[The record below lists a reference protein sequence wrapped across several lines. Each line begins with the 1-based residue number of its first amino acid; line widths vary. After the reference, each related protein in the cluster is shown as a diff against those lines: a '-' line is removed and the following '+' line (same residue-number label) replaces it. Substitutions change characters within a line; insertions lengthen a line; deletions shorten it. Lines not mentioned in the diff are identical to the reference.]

1 MQELTKKAI
10 TGLIWLQII
19 MAVMLFVPA
28 LTLYLWEAWAFWL
41 LFSVLSAVVTFYFL
55 KHDPGPVESRLKVG
69 PTAEHEKSQKVIQT
83 LTAILW
89 CALIIVPGI
98 ERRFHFSR
106 IPAALV
112 LLGDALVAVGY
123 YIVFLALRENRW
135 AASIIEV
142 RPGQSVI
149 STGPYRIVRRPMYS
163 GGALMILSTPLALG
177 SLWAF
182 VCAILLCGIIA
193 ARLLDEERYLSKNL
207 PDKAGLPHQGWLP
220 RLTSWVSHSIILGFS
235 H

>member
-1 MQELTKKAI
+1 MQKLTKKTI

-19 MAVMLFVPA
+19 MAVMLFAPA
-28 LTLYLWEAWAFWL
+28 WTLRFWEAWAFWL
-41 LFSVLSAVVTFYFL
+41 LFSVLSTVVTFYFL
-55 KHDPGPVESRLKVG
+55 KHDPGLVESRLKVG
-69 PTAEHEKSQKVIQT
+69 PTAEHEKSQKIIQT

-89 CALIIVPGI
+89 CALLIVPGI
-98 ERRFHFSR
+98 ERHFHSSR

-112 LLGDALVAVGY
+112 FLGDALVAVGY

-149 STGPYRIVRRPMYS
+149 STGPYGIVRHPMYS
-163 GGALMILSTPLALG
+163 GGVLMILATPLALG

-182 VCAILLCGIIA
+182 ACAVLLCGIIA

-207 PDKAGLPHQGWLP
+207 PGYEGYCRKVQYRLLPNLW
-220 RLTSWVSHSIILGFS
+220 
-235 H
+235 

>member
-1 MQELTKKAI
+1 MQKLTKKTI

-19 MAVMLFVPA
+19 MAVMLFAPA
-28 LTLYLWEAWAFWL
+28 WTLRFWEAWAFWL
-41 LFSVLSAVVTFYFL
+41 LFSVLSTVVTFYFL
-55 KHDPGPVESRLKVG
+55 KHDPGLVESRLKVG
-69 PTAEHEKSQKVIQT
+69 PTAEHEKSQKIIQT

-89 CALIIVPGI
+89 CALLIVPGI
-98 ERRFHFSR
+98 ERHFHSSR

-112 LLGDALVAVGY
+112 FLGDALVAVGY

-149 STGPYRIVRRPMYS
+149 STGPYGIVRHPMYS
-163 GGALMILSTPLALG
+163 GGVLMILATPLALG

-182 VCAILLCGIIA
+182 ACAVLLCGIIA

-207 PDKAGLPHQGWLP
+207 PGYKGYCRKVQYRLLPNLW
-220 RLTSWVSHSIILGFS
+220 
-235 H
+235 

>member
-1 MQELTKKAI
+1 MQKLAKKAI
-10 TGLIWLQII
+10 TGLIWFQII
-19 MAVMLFVPA
+19 MGVMLFVPA
-28 LTLYLWEAWAFWL
+28 WTLRFWEAWVFWL
-41 LFSVLSAVVTFYFL
+41 LFSVLSAGVTFYFL
-55 KHDPGPVESRLKVG
+55 KHDPGLVERRLKVG

-106 IPAALV
+106 ISTALV

-123 YIVFLALRENRW
+123 YIVFLALRQNKW

-149 STGPYRIVRRPMYS
+149 STGPYGIVRHPMYS
-163 GGALMILSTPLALG
+163 GGVLMILATPLALG

-182 VCAILLCGIIA
+182 VCAVLLCGVIA
-193 ARLLDEERYLSKNL
+193 ARLLDEERYLSRNL
-207 PDKAGLPHQGWLP
+207 PGYEAYCRKVRCRLIPHVW
-220 RLTSWVSHSIILGFS
+220 
-235 H
+235 